1 MAYGTATIE
10 RQNGNGQHGMPIA
23 LLRADEVEALRREV
37 ETLRRER
44 DAIWRTHVDMRRVLT
59 QTGWNP
65 AQRIQYA
72 MLQARIP
79 NAPGDGPAAVLEGG
93 ARQWSRQLG
102 RGFGEQ
108 TVAANLAALQRAGL
122 LKREERKQKMPDG
135 TVKTVYTGIHVW
147 RALPAE
153 LPATLEDGPRR
164 EKART
169 TADKQRALYKALA
182 GMTCPECGTV
192 GEFAITCTACGTA
205 LQDEARETL
214 PASDAEAGRD
224 AVLDEAVAG
233 GDSINDGPGSA
244 PDDPWADVWPT
255 VADDGRETLP
265 PISRGADFLPPR
277 EADGGRETAGEAAGI
292 IEIRN
297 GEETLPAIEPAH
309 FTGPTMTGAVT
320 LNYLARDG
328 AAFTFAPAQSKK
340 AMGEAWPDK
349 PHGLRDALA
358 HLNRGGN
365 VGILSGEG
373 QLALIDLDEHA
384 GDFLR
389 AHPALAAAPLVFR
402 RDAPER
408 VKVIIRLEG
417 EAGEHFAAGKDARR
431 KAEYLASRHHGIIA
445 GTHASGAT
453 IEVRPGV
460 LPTMTGEAA
469 RAICVAWADAPP
481 PIIEPPARRPANTSP
496 ATPATASSA
505 TGSGAMSAAERDAL
519 RDEAIAWANA
529 DAGIRGEVDAW
540 LAKRKREGK
549 YYSIRPDDRTPSAT
563 WGDCDG
569 QRRIM
574 RDYGRVSKA
583 DAAMDDFELW
593 TRITHNG
600 DKGAAIRAAIRL
612 YCAATGK
619 PSPAWAE
626 VKR

>member
-153 LPATLEDGPRR
+153 LPATLEDGARR

-169 TADKQRALYKALA
+169 TSDKHRALYKALA

-214 PASDAEAGRD
+214 PASDADTGPD
-224 AVLDEAVAG
+224 AVLDAAVAG
-233 GDSINDGPGSA
+233 GDGINDAPGSA

-265 PISRGADFLPPR
+265 PISRGADFLPTG
-277 EADGGRETAGEAAGI
+277 EADGGRETAGEAPPLLI
-292 IEIRN
+292 
-297 GEETLPAIEPAH
+297 
-309 FTGPTMTGAVT
+309 
-320 LNYLARDG
+320 
-328 AAFTFAPAQSKK
+328 S
-340 AMGEAWPDK
+340 AMG
-349 PHGLRDALA
+349 
-358 HLNRGGN
+358 
-365 VGILSGEG
+365 
-373 QLALIDLDEHA
+373 
-384 GDFLR
+384 
-389 AHPALAAAPLVFR
+389 
-402 RDAPER
+402 
-408 VKVIIRLEG
+408 
-417 EAGEHFAAGKDARR
+417 R
-431 KAEYLASRHHGIIA
+431 KLY
-445 GTHASGAT
+445 
-453 IEVRPGV
+453 RP
-460 LPTMTGEAA
+460 
-469 RAICVAWADAPP
+469 
-481 PIIEPPARRPANTSP
+481 
-496 ATPATASSA
+496 
-505 TGSGAMSAAERDAL
+505 
-519 RDEAIAWANA
+519 
-529 DAGIRGEVDAW
+529 
-540 LAKRKREGK
+540 
-549 YYSIRPDDRTPSAT
+549 
-563 WGDCDG
+563 
-569 QRRIM
+569 
-574 RDYGRVSKA
+574 
-583 DAAMDDFELW
+583 
-593 TRITHNG
+593 
-600 DKGAAIRAAIRL
+600 
-612 YCAATGK
+612 
-619 PSPAWAE
+619 
-626 VKR
+626 